1 MVHNHFLSSDCQQR
15 LFKLT
20 SYKQLIHQTLLYMVG
35 PVGHNYKH
43 LIKHILHPS
52 ICMKQYACH
61 YFSILP
67 SISKNDASL
76 KQNQERANCRGQ
88 DERLLSMVLYKS
100 RISQNSG
107 IVSPHFLIFS
117 LLSVKGKGGK
127 IKREP
132 PTRKSCQGGICPKV
146 SEQPLLPGV
155 STNCYENE

>member
-1 MVHNHFLSSDCQQR
+1 
-15 LFKLT
+15 
-20 SYKQLIHQTLLYMVG
+20 
-35 PVGHNYKH
+35 
-43 LIKHILHPS
+43 
-52 ICMKQYACH
+52 
-61 YFSILP
+61 
-67 SISKNDASL
+67 
-76 KQNQERANCRGQ
+76 
-88 DERLLSMVLYKS
+88 MVLYKS

-155 STNCYENE
+155 STNCYENEWDGLINGLFNGVSFFEIYHDFSIFVSKITNSRY